1 MKKYALIITIL
12 ILVGLALAFRFFT
25 QEQRLDK
32 DVFIE
37 TTESIRNLQALD
49 KNLLLLLYQSRYN
62 SEFDND
68 ELADTNEQISEEFD
82 NLRYEALFDEVKNSA
97 NLELAIKKF
106 DEHFQSRQ
114 EVLNEYIESNI
125 SISNALINIS
135 VLSYQLTD
143 EVNTDNDAS
152 FQEVSFQALLGKIN
166 ALIFDVVIGEE
177 LQSDNLIADQA
188 ELKKLSAEIEFQ
200 NPDEAAKRITQFVDD
215 INAILEHYQPSKDQF
230 SELNSLKT
238 AQLLNN
244 IEDKYTIHHNQAIT
258 KSNQFPTSC

>member
-1 MKKYALIITIL
+1 MKKYAFIITIL

-244 IEDKYTIHHNQAIT
+244 IEDNYWGY
-258 KSNQFPTSC
+258 